1 MLSTL
6 WLLPMLSTEAKLPIL
21 RRDAALAT
29 LSTLVALRID
39 QGLR

>member
-6 WLLPMLSTEAKLPIL
+6 WLLPTLSTDAKLPML
-21 RRDAALAT
+21 RRDAALAM
-29 LSTLVALRID
+29 LSTLVELRID